1 MRADLTEVLRIEGG
15 QVLATLIRLT
25 GSFQLAE
32 DALQDAVI
40 VAHETFTGD
49 NHPSNVAAWLTTV
62 ARRKALDRIRRESKR
77 VEKETE
83 AVRLLSSDHDPS
95 EPTDRLRLVFTCCHP
110 ALRQSAQVALALR
123 TIGGLSTEEI
133 ARAFLVPDKTM
144 GQRISRAKKKIRSA
158 QIPYRV
164 PDDHELP
171 DRLNAA
177 LNVIYL
183 IFTTGHHAPSGT
195 WDSRTDL
202 AGEAIRLARML
213 FELMPDEAECAGLLA
228 LCLATDARRV
238 ARAAAD
244 GTLVLLADQD
254 RTLWN
259 HSAIAEAEGLVDNA
273 IRRRQVGPFQLQ
285 AAIAV
290 LHGLAPNP
298 SETDWRQIVAL
309 YRMLE
314 RLNPNPIVTVNRAVA
329 EAELDGPE
337 VGLALLANIVTLDD
351 WHLFWATKADFLRR
365 LNRRADAV
373 EAYER
378 ALACEMNAEDR
389 AFLTDRLVA
398 LDA

>member
-1 MRADLTEVLRIEGG
+1 M
-15 QVLATLIRLT
+15 LATLIRLT

-213 FELMPDEAECAGLLA
+213 FELMPDEAECAGPS
-228 LCLATDARRV
+228 CFVFSNRCPTGRPRGSQTGRSSCSPIRIVRSGIIRRS
-238 ARAAAD
+238 RR
-244 GTLVLLADQD
+244 QK
-254 RTLWN
+254 R
-259 HSAIAEAEGLVDNA
+259 LVDNA

-309 YRMLE
+309 I
-314 RLNPNPIVTVNRAVA
+314 PNVGATHTQTPIVTVNRAVA
-329 EAELDGPE
+329 EAEAGRSRA
-337 VGLALLANIVTLDD
+337 VGLALLANIGTLDD
-351 WHLFWATKADFLRR
+351 WHLFWATKADFSETAEPPRR
-365 LNRRADAV
+365 GGRRPMSG
-373 EAYER
+373 R
-378 ALACEMNAEDR
+378 LACEMNAEDR
-389 AFLTDRLVA
+389 AFLSDRLAA
-398 LDA
+398 LAP